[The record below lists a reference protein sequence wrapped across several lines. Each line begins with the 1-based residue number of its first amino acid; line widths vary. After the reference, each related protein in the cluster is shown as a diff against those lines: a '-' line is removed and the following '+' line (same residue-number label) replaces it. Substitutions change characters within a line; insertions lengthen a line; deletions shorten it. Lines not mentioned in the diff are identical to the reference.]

1 MHFSGEGKKI
11 DGSPLK
17 TVIALYFRCRYH
29 VWRCCYVY
37 SDPTKSVK
45 LIIKLPDLG
54 ALTKRL
60 LYSPDGQFLMT
71 STISGRVQLWNANT
85 DLSQSSTD
93 LKDQTMSG
101 ELRNAATDLYKVST
115 DLEGHS
121 TPIKDAAFSPDSR
134 FLATAAVEMAV
145 HVWDMTAGGRVYAAW
160 YGPVNCLGFVANDLL
175 VVGEATGNKRYL
187 KITQ

>member
-1 MHFSGEGKKI
+1 MF
-11 DGSPLK
+11 
-17 TVIALYFRCRYH
+17 VC
-29 VWRCCYVY
+29 
-37 SDPTKSVK
+37 SDPTQAVK
-45 LIIKLPDLG
+45 LLITLPDLG

-71 STISGRVQLWNANT
+71 STISGRVQLWNAAT
-85 DLSQSSTD
+85 DLSQCSTD
-93 LKDQTMSG
+93 VKNQTTSN

-115 DLEGHS
+115 DLEGHT

-145 HVWDMTAGGRVYAAW
+145 HVWDLTAGGRVHAAW
-160 YGPVNCLGFVANDLL
+160 YGPVNCLDFVANDLL